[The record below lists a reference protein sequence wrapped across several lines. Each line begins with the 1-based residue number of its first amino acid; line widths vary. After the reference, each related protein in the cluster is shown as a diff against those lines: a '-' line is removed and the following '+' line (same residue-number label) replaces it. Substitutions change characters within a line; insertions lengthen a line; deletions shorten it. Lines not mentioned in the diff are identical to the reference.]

1 MADLIITKAVL
12 EDSATK
18 LQHIADELEHQKSDD
33 RALTEVYG
41 QHDVQRAMHD
51 FSGDW
56 KIHREKMTGA
66 VTDLRDK
73 MQKSVE
79 HWSSL
84 EQDLHDKLTTE
95 SHPTGGTAA

>member
-1 MADLIITKAVL
+1 MADLIITRAVL

-18 LQHIADELEHQKSDD
+18 LQHISDELEHQKSDD

-41 QHDVQRAMHD
+41 QHDLQKAMHD

-56 KIHREKMTGA
+56 KIHRSKMKGA
-66 VTDLRDK
+66 VKDLHDK

-79 HWSSL
+79 HWSAL

-95 SHPTGGTAA
+95 SQPTEGQAA

>member
-12 EDSATK
+12 EDSAAK
-18 LQHIADELEHQKSDD
+18 LQHISDELEHQKSDD

-56 KIHREKMTGA
+56 KIHRNKMKGA
-66 VTDLRDK
+66 VKDLHEK
-73 MQKSVE
+73 MQKASDN
-79 HWSSL
+79 WASL
-84 EQDLHDKLTTE
+84 EQDLHDKLSTE
-95 SHPTGGTAA
+95 EHPADGQAA